1 MLLEQE
7 LPPATVA
14 SGNRALAEFQRRH
27 KEAEARTASR
37 QTEIEDLQHGLDLGR
52 TDLGGN
58 GVPNYVPLTPVSD
71 DARFFQLCQ
80 QDPLL
85 TAYFGGG
92 TKPPVAVNE
101 ITAGE
106 GNPAPPATP
115 TPGRG
120 ILSGLTRFSWLHWLD
135 SRAGVFG
142 LASVSMVVGLLCL
155 FILVGTLSRPTPAT
169 VVETAQA
176 TATPASVVLDGGL
189 SATVTAQ
196 SQQMTALAVKPTPVP
211 ATLLPLTPLPTAT
224 QDYSQDPHAGLLPP
238 AKLAAPALSLSND
251 KIRRFQ
257 SSADG
262 QSLVS
267 VPPKGVIYHFGAYPG
282 ERPGNVV
289 LVGDYETIG
298 TWLELFQVN
307 DLVQVID
314 RNGGSYTYKILPWD
328 LVTAQAN
335 QTTAQ
340 MVVPTT
346 MSGLGQSYQAATAVA
361 GIPYQVE
368 KLTTW
373 QDVSLAAKPTN
384 PTLSILTLVALVNN
398 SGNRYAV
405 RARFVSYSP
414 ASNLPPGTPVPLSPT
429 PGTSVPL
436 SPTPGATPAPPVT
449 P

>member
-27 KEAEARTASR
+27 KEAEARIVSR
-37 QTEIEDLQHGLDLGR
+37 QTEIEDLQQGLDLGR

-71 DARFFQLCQ
+71 DTRFFQLSQ

-92 TKPPVAVNE
+92 AKPPVAVNE
-101 ITAGE
+101 ITAGVGE
-106 GNPAPPATP
+106 GNTAHPATP

-120 ILSGLTRFSWLHWLD
+120 ILSGLTRFSWLRWLD

-142 LASVSMVVGLLCL
+142 LTSVSMVVGLLCL
-155 FILVGTLSRPTPAT
+155 FILVGALSRPTPTT

-189 SATVTAQ
+189 SAPVTAQ
-196 SQQMTALAVKPTPVP
+196 SQQMTALAVKPTTAPDTRP
-211 ATLLPLTPLPTAT
+211 PLTPLPTAT

-298 TWLELFQVN
+298 TWLELLQVN

-314 RNGGSYTYKILPWD
+314 RNGGIYTYKILPWD
-328 LVTAQAN
+328 LVTAQAE
-335 QTTAQ
+335 QTTVQTVA
-340 MVVPTT
+340 PTT
-346 MSGLGQSYQAATAVA
+346 MTGLGQSYQAATAVA

-429 PGTSVPL
+429 PG
-436 SPTPGATPAPPVT
+436 ATPAPTAMP
-449 P
+449 

>member
-7 LPPATVA
+7 LLPNAPPATVA

-27 KEAEARTASR
+27 KEAEARIVSR
-37 QTEIEDLQHGLDLGR
+37 QTEIEDLQQGLDLGR

-71 DARFFQLCQ
+71 DTRFFQLSQ

-92 TKPPVAVNE
+92 AKPPVAVNE
-101 ITAGE
+101 ITAGVGE
-106 GNPAPPATP
+106 GNTAHPATP

-120 ILSGLTRFSWLHWLD
+120 ILSGLTRFSWLRWLD

-142 LASVSMVVGLLCL
+142 LTSVSMVVGLLCL
-155 FILVGTLSRPTPAT
+155 FILVGALSRPTPTT

-196 SQQMTALAVKPTPVP
+196 SQQMTALAVKPTTAPDTRP
-211 ATLLPLTPLPTAT
+211 PLTPLPTAT

-289 LVGDYETIG
+289 LVGDYETLG

-314 RNGGSYTYKILPWD
+314 RNGGSYTYK
-328 LVTAQAN
+328 
-335 QTTAQ
+335 
-340 MVVPTT
+340 
-346 MSGLGQSYQAATAVA
+346 
-361 GIPYQVE
+361 
-368 KLTTW
+368 
-373 QDVSLAAKPTN
+373 SLSKNEGWVFTK
-384 PTLSILTLVALVNN
+384 TLNWEA
-398 SGNRYAV
+398 
-405 RARFVSYSP
+405 
-414 ASNLPPGTPVPLSPT
+414 
-429 PGTSVPL
+429 
-436 SPTPGATPAPPVT
+436 
-449 P
+449 

>member
-1 MLLEQE
+1 MLVEQE

-27 KEAEARTASR
+27 KEAEARIASR

-101 ITAGE
+101 VTAGE
-106 GNPAPPATP
+106 GEGNSAPPATP
-115 TPGRG
+115 APGRG
-120 ILSGLTRFSWLHWLD
+120 LLSGLTRYPWLRWLD
-135 SRAGVFG
+135 SRGGVFG

-155 FILVGTLSRPTPAT
+155 FILVGTLSRPTPTT

-196 SQQMTALAVKPTPVP
+196 SQQMTALAVKPTTAP

-257 SSADG
+257 SNADG

-289 LVGDYETIG
+289 LVGDYETLG

-328 LVTAQAN
+328 LVTAQAE
-335 QTTAQ
+335 QTTVQTVA
-340 MVVPTT
+340 PTT
-346 MSGLGQSYQAATAVA
+346 MTGLGQSYQAATAVA

-414 ASNLPPGTPVPLSPT
+414 ASNLPPGTPVPFSPT
-429 PGTSVPL
+429 PGV
-436 SPTPGATPAPPVT
+436 TPAPTAT

>member
-7 LPPATVA
+7 LSPAPPATVA

-27 KEAEARTASR
+27 KEAEARIVSR
-37 QTEIEDLQHGLDLGR
+37 QTEIEDLQQGLDLGR

-71 DARFFQLCQ
+71 DTRFFQLSQ

-92 TKPPVAVNE
+92 AKPPVAVNE
-101 ITAGE
+101 ITAGVGE
-106 GNPAPPATP
+106 GNTAHPATP

-120 ILSGLTRFSWLHWLD
+120 ILSGLTRFSWLRWLD

-142 LASVSMVVGLLCL
+142 LTSVSMVVGLLCL
-155 FILVGTLSRPTPAT
+155 FILVGALSRPTPTT

-189 SATVTAQ
+189 SAPVTAQ
-196 SQQMTALAVKPTPVP
+196 SQQMTALAVKPTTAPDTRP
-211 ATLLPLTPLPTAT
+211 PLTPLPTAT

-298 TWLELFQVN
+298 TWLELLQVN

-314 RNGGSYTYKILPWD
+314 RNGGIYTYKILPWD
-328 LVTAQAN
+328 LVTAQAE
-335 QTTAQ
+335 QTTVQTVA
-340 MVVPTT
+340 PTT
-346 MSGLGQSYQAATAVA
+346 MTGLGQSYQAATAVA

-429 PGTSVPL
+429 PG
-436 SPTPGATPAPPVT
+436 ATPAPTAMP
-449 P
+449 